1 MRWLDGIT
9 KAADVNLSKLWEMV
23 RDKEPWRAAVLG
35 LQRVR
40 HNWATEQ
47 QNSFSTCIHIF
58 NFF

>member
-40 HNWATEQ
+40 QNWATEQ
-47 QNSFSTCIHIF
+47 QKLLFHLYTHI
-58 NFF
+58 